1 MSIQWGNTVSTSRKP
16 RKRRKVIQLPTT
28 SKMASMAT
36 TDANHPADPAA
47 ADDGAGEK
55 VKEKR

>member
-1 MSIQWGNTVSTSRKP
+1 
-16 RKRRKVIQLPTT
+16 
-28 SKMASMAT
+28 MAT
-36 TDANHPADPAA
+36 TNSDANHPADPAA